1 MTEADG
7 EKSSEKRTRG
17 GGNGLGEDEM
27 EQPRRVE
34 GRREGPLSVCMCHPR
49 GGETGLR

>member
-17 GGNGLGEDEM
+17 GGNELGEDEM
-27 EQPRRVE
+27 EQRGRVE
-34 GRREGPLSVCMCHPR
+34 GRREAISTYVSSAWRRDGA
-49 GGETGLR
+49 

>member
-17 GGNGLGEDEM
+17 GGNELGEDEM
-27 EQPRRVE
+27 EQRGRVE
-34 GRREGPLSVCMCHPR
+34 GGREAAISTYVSSARRRDGA
-49 GGETGLR
+49 